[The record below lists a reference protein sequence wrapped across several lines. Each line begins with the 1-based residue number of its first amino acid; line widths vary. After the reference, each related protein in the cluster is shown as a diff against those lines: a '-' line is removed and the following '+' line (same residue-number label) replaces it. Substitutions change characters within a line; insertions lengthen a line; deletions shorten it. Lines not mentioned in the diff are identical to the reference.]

1 MLVRKIVRVLPDR
14 FNVKLTAMEEA
25 KDFSTMKVEELM
37 GSLRTFELNQ
47 KICQKDKP
55 NPSKEKIIAFKS
67 TEIETPDEGDGDTEM
82 ALLTKNFQKY
92 MKKVGNRQTN
102 GKAPRGNFSFP
113 KPSFTNKKGIQCR
126 ECEG

>member
-47 KICQKDKP
+47 KIRQKDNLTHQKKRQS
-55 NPSKEKIIAFKS
+55 PSKVLK
-67 TEIETPDEGDGDTEM
+67 
-82 ALLTKNFQKY
+82 
-92 MKKVGNRQTN
+92 
-102 GKAPRGNFSFP
+102 
-113 KPSFTNKKGIQCR
+113 
-126 ECEG
+126 